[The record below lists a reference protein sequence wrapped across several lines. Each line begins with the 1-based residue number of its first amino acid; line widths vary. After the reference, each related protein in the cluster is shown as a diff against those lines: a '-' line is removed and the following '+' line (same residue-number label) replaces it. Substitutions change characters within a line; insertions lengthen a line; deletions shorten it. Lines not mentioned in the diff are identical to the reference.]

1 MNQILDFGNDDNK
14 ENNKKNKEINK
25 IKVNSD
31 SNVID
36 DRKNTNGNNINYD
49 NVNNNNNNNNNNDN
63 IIISPKIEHPTNEFE
78 NENENLNSN
87 SSYNIGNEN
96 IGYNNH
102 GSFNN
107 NNMDSE
113 SNFNNESSINSE
125 FNNNYNSDMNR
136 ANKMDDSYDTME
148 QFIPNIQNKNKGN
161 TVGKKAIAIILII
174 AAVVIAG
181 IAIITLRKNA
191 EKSKNLAALKEKI
204 QITIMEEENSTVA
217 LNISSINPVDKIVY
231 SWNGKTD
238 QEKQIDGKGRR
249 EISERG
255 IEMPIGSN
263 MIKVNVIDNQGNTQ
277 TAEKT
282 FESKTGKDINKP
294 EITITNKG
302 AIIEV
307 VVKDDVGLKEATSQ
321 MGNDKKAIYPAK
333 KDEPGEIKFQV
344 TAKEGTETLQVV
356 AVDLAGN
363 VTKEEREIKGVAR
376 PEVKVEQTSDTTK
389 LIIKV
394 KHNVG
399 IAKVEYALNGQGYIK
414 TYEQNDPNNK
424 DVELTQELAVG
435 ENTIKVKATSVEG
448 FESNIFSSKAI
459 RTPGANAT
467 PFAIPS
473 NTNMVNTNQ
482 TMQNPNYGVANMQYP
497 NMTNQP
503 AQPQVAQPNMQN
515 N

>member
-1 MNQILDFGNDDNK
+1 MNQILDFGNNENK
-14 ENNKKNKEINK
+14 EKKEINNT
-25 IKVNSD
+25 KVNSD
-31 SNVID
+31 SNVMED
-36 DRKNTNGNNINYD
+36 KKNINGNNINS
-49 NVNNNNNNNNNNDN
+49 NNANNSKKNFSEEN
-63 IIISPKIEHPTNEFE
+63 IVISPEVEHLNNEFE
-78 NENENLNSN
+78 NVNLNENLNNHSD
-87 SSYNIGNEN
+87 
-96 IGYNNH
+96 YNNM
-102 GSFNN
+102 NV
-107 NNMDSE
+107 E
-113 SNFNNESSINSE
+113 SKYNNESGFNSD
-125 FNNNYNSDMNR
+125 FNNNYNLDMNR
-136 ANKMDDSYDTME
+136 TNKMDDSYDSIE
-148 QFIPNIQNKNKGN
+148 QFIPNIQNKNSGN
-161 TVGKKAIAIILII
+161 TVGKKVVAIILII
-174 AAVVIAG
+174 VAVIVAG
-181 IAIITLRKNA
+181 IAIITLRKNS

-204 QITIMEEENSTVA
+204 QITIMEEENNKVA

-263 MIKVNVIDNQGNTQ
+263 MIKVNVIDDQGNTQ

-344 TAKEGTETLQVV
+344 TAKEGTETLQVI

-424 DVELTQELAVG
+424 NVELTQELAVG

-482 TMQNPNYGVANMQYP
+482 NMQNQNYGTANIQYP

-503 AQPQVAQPNMQN
+503 TQPQSTQPNMQN

>member
-1 MNQILDFGNDDNK
+1 MNQILDFGNNENK
-14 ENNKKNKEINK
+14 EKKEINK
-25 IKVNSD
+25 TKVNSD
-31 SNVID
+31 PNVRED
-36 DRKNTNGNNINYD
+36 RKDRKNINDNNINS
-49 NVNNNNNNNNNNDN
+49 NNANNSNNNCSKEN
-63 IIISPKIEHPTNEFE
+63 IIISPEKEHLNNEFE
-78 NENENLNSN
+78 FENANLNENLNSHSN
-87 SSYNIGNEN
+87 
-96 IGYNNH
+96 YNNMNV
-102 GSFNN
+102 GSKYNNGSSFNS
-107 NNMDSE
+107 D
-113 SNFNNESSINSE
+113 FNS
-125 FNNNYNSDMNR
+125 NYNSDMNR
-136 ANKMDDSYDTME
+136 TNEMNDSYDSIE
-148 QFIPNIQNKNKGN
+148 QFMPNIQSKNNGN
-161 TVGKKAIAIILII
+161 TVVKKVIAIILII
-174 AAVVIAG
+174 VAVIAAG
-181 IAIITLRKNA
+181 IAIITIRKNS

-204 QITIMEEENSTVA
+204 QITIMEEENSKVA

-238 QEKQIDGKGRR
+238 QEKQIDGKGRQ

-263 MIKVNVIDNQGNTQ
+263 MIKVSVIDDQGNTQ

-344 TAKEGTETLQVV
+344 TAKEGTETLQVI

-459 RTPGANAT
+459 RTPGANST

-482 TMQNPNYGVANMQYP
+482 NMQNQNYGTANIQYP

-503 AQPQVAQPNMQN
+503 TQPQPTQPNMQN

>member
-1 MNQILDFGNDDNK
+1 MNQILDFGNNENK
-14 ENNKKNKEINK
+14 EKKEINK
-25 IKVNSD
+25 TKVNSD
-31 SNVID
+31 PNVRK
-36 DRKNTNGNNINYD
+36 DRKNINDNNINS
-49 NVNNNNNNNNNNDN
+49 NNANNSNNNCSKEN
-63 IIISPKIEHPTNEFE
+63 IIISPEKEHLNNEFE
-78 NENENLNSN
+78 FENANLNENLNSHSN
-87 SSYNIGNEN
+87 
-96 IGYNNH
+96 YNNMNV
-102 GSFNN
+102 GSKYNNDSSFNS
-107 NNMDSE
+107 D
-113 SNFNNESSINSE
+113 FNS
-125 FNNNYNSDMNR
+125 NYNSDMNR
-136 ANKMDDSYDTME
+136 TNEMNDSYDSIE
-148 QFIPNIQNKNKGN
+148 QFMPNIQSKNNGN
-161 TVGKKAIAIILII
+161 TVVKKVIAIILII
-174 AAVVIAG
+174 VAVIAAG
-181 IAIITLRKNA
+181 IAIITIRKNS

-204 QITIMEEENSTVA
+204 QITIMEEENSKVA

-263 MIKVNVIDNQGNTQ
+263 MIKVSVIDDQGNTQ

-344 TAKEGTETLQVV
+344 TAKEGTETLQVI

-459 RTPGANAT
+459 RTPGANST

-482 TMQNPNYGVANMQYP
+482 NMQNQNYGTASIQYP

-503 AQPQVAQPNMQN
+503 TQPQPTQPNMQN

>member
-1 MNQILDFGNDDNK
+1 MNQILDFGNEKKEKKK
-14 ENNKKNKEINK
+14 ENTAK
-25 IKVNSD
+25 D
-31 SNVID
+31 SANQE
-36 DRKNTNGNNINYD
+36 YD
-49 NVNNNNNNNNNNDN
+49 NNSSNNVNIGNSANSGNNDN
-63 IIISPKIEHPTNEFE
+63 IVISPRVEPINNGMGNNNFNPNQM
-78 NENENLNSN
+78 NSNLNDGNNSN
-87 SSYNIGNEN
+87 N
-96 IGYNNH
+96 
-102 GSFNN
+102 
-107 NNMDSE
+107 
-113 SNFNNESSINSE
+113 SINSI
-125 FNNNYNSDMNR
+125 NNNSGFSSNQNMVNPNNNINDNVNTDNNNHLNEMEDTY
-136 ANKMDDSYDTME
+136 DSME
-148 QFIPNIQNKNKGN
+148 QFIPNIQRKKQGSD
-161 TVGKKAIAIILII
+161 VGKKAVAIILII
-174 AAVVIAG
+174 IAVVSVG
-181 IAIITLRKNA
+181 IAIVVSRKTA
-191 EKSKNLAALKEKI
+191 EKSKNLAALKDKI
-204 QITIMEEENSTVA
+204 QISIMEEENSTIA

-263 MIKVNVIDNQGNTQ
+263 MIKVNVIDDQGNTQ

-282 FESKTGKDINKP
+282 FESRTGKDINKP

-307 VVKDDVGLKEATSQ
+307 VVTDDVGLKEATSQ

-344 TAKEGTETLQVV
+344 TAKEGTETLQIV

-376 PEVKVEQTSDTTK
+376 PEIKVEQTSDTTK
-389 LIIKV
+389 LVIKV

-424 DVELTQELAVG
+424 EVELTQELAVG

-448 FESNIFSSKAI
+448 FESNIFSSKAT
-459 RTPGANAT
+459 RTPGANSS
-467 PFAIPS
+467 PFAVPS
-473 NTNMVNTNQ
+473 SNNMTNTNM
-482 TMQNPNYGVANMQYP
+482 QNANYGTANMQYP

-503 AQPQVAQPNMQN
+503 MNPPNAQPNVQQNMQQGYTN
-515 N
+515 